1 MAVRLR
7 RILKYIPVYRPG
19 GTPDECGAATA
30 VKLSSNEC
38 PWEPPAEVIE
48 AIAQSAHTL
57 NRYPDFYEEELCAK
71 LAEFYGVEPG
81 QVVVDNGSG
90 TLIQDLVRT
99 VCDDGDEVV
108 YCTPSFAAYDI
119 DVMLAGAVP
128 VKVPLD
134 GLYRYDLEGML
145 SAVTPKTRMVII
157 CNPNNPTGTF
167 RTTAE
172 IRRFIDSLPPE
183 IMVLI
188 DEAYH
193 EFERM
198 EPLDASLSLVERYD
212 NVVLMRTYSK
222 AFGLAGMRIGY
233 CITRD
238 YLVDAVNQAVA
249 EFSVSSPA
257 QAAAIKMLEH
267 PVYRQIAER
276 TAQVVGLRERFEKGL
291 KAAGIEYIPSSSN
304 FVMLPMDPEEG
315 FAKMEGAGF
324 IVRPFDNPRGIRITM
339 GTEEQMRGVCRAL
352 GFELP
357 EA

>member
-1 MAVRLR
+1 MPVKLR
-7 RILKYIPVYRPG
+7 KILKYIPVYHPG

-30 VKLSSNEC
+30 VKLSSNES
-38 PWEPPAEVIE
+38 PWEPPAEVVE
-48 AIAQSAHTL
+48 AITQAAHTL

-71 LAEFYGVEPG
+71 LAEFYGVEPS
-81 QVVVDNGSG
+81 QIAVDNGSG
-90 TLIQDLVRT
+90 TIIQDLVRA
-99 VCDDGDEVV
+99 VCDDGDEVL

-134 GLYRYDLEGML
+134 GQYRYDLDGML
-145 SAVTPKTRMVII
+145 AAVTPKTRMAII
-157 CNPNNPTGTF
+157 CNPNNPTGTY
-167 RTTAE
+167 RTAAE
-172 IRRFIDSLPPE
+172 IARFVDRLPSD
-183 IMVLI
+183 ILVVV

-193 EFERM
+193 EFERR
-198 EPLDASLSLVERYD
+198 EPLEASLELVRQYD
-212 NVVLMRTYSK
+212 NVVLMRTFSK

-257 QAAAIKMLEH
+257 QAAAIKILEH
-267 PVYRQIAER
+267 QVYRQVAER
-276 TAQVVGLRERFEKGL
+276 TAQLVSVRERFEKGL
-291 KAAGIEYIPSSSN
+291 AAAGIEFIPSSSN
-304 FVMLPMDPEEG
+304 FVMLPMDPVQG
-315 FAKMEGAGF
+315 FAKMEDAGF

-339 GTEEQMRGVCRAL
+339 GTEEQMQGVCRAL